1 MAYKYKERYL
11 TVGSSWVDDNGFQ
24 HPSDW
29 ASKWSKDDLAKW
41 DISIEEDTNNSFDS
55 RYDEVRYIKKS
66 KINGKVI
73 FWTELE
79 NLLKFK
85 MSKFIQ

>member
-29 ASKWSKDDLAKW
+29 SSKWSKDDLAKW
-41 DISIEEDTNNSFDS
+41 DISIEEDTNDIFDKRFYLSKGVAKSLTDVNLVDPDTGEINNRNFTSFS
-55 RYDEVRYIKKS
+55 C
-66 KINGKVI
+66 
-73 FWTELE
+73 
-79 NLLKFK
+79 
-85 MSKFIQ
+85 